1 MPLQLKN
8 SNATIT
14 LQAPIT
20 QVGGAVD
27 SVNGMTGDVVI
38 DIPSKTS
45 QLEND
50 SDFATNS
57 ALKTEVAGL
66 ATKSELE
73 AVEGKIPAHV
83 VEYTQQTLTDEQK
96 KQARENIEAVDTAN
110 GLLPVECILPFGF
123 NTTNKTV
130 FVKNGV
136 MLPLDYST
144 ATGDMKTAI
153 SRFSLLLNS
162 LNMTPAIIDATV
174 ESFATLIKN
183 GIFGD
188 DFYGSYTYPSNVLYI
203 YDSPFSPQTVIRMWS
218 YYSAS
223 DSRKGFALRAD
234 KANGNT
240 FTRAYNITASEY
252 ANNYISY
259 TSIPLA
265 AYASDSGD
273 TPSIRQVEVASA
285 PTTAKQIATKQYV
298 DDGLAQK
305 APAGDYATK
314 EELAAKQDTLTAGN
328 NITIVDGVISATGG
342 SSGSG
347 IKSIRFRTG
356 KIAEEETSAQFKEW
370 LTYLWNIGDGSYVD
384 LSKCIVTIDGQ
395 VMDSVYCQSIGTS
408 QYIYFYPAV
417 LSNFVDNNDKLA
429 RYYYMC
435 DYSIAMTKA
444 QDYSYINKSQYAT
457 TLLTSD
463 NYTQYISTG
472 GNYTTDSSDS
482 NLYNATQL
490 YICIYN
496 SGGYY
501 AFVDIRPE
509 QNMTLGNCTY
519 RNYSYAIGSTIHS
532 LFYDG
537 NNLIINND
545 GTDDNIQFIWYK

>member
-1 MPLQLKN
+1 MPLELKN
-8 SNATIT
+8 SNATIK
-14 LQAPIT
+14 LQAPI
-20 QVGGAVD
+20 QQLGGGAVD
-27 SVNGMTGDVVI
+27 SVNGMTGDVVL

-66 ATKSELE
+66 
-73 AVEGKIPAHV
+73 EGKIPAHSV
-83 VEYTQQTLTDEQK
+83 QYAPQALTAEQK
-96 KQARENIEAVDTAN
+96 KQARENIGAVDTAN
-110 GLLPVECILPFGF
+110 GLLPVECILPLGL
-123 NTTNKTV
+123 NTTNRTV

-144 ATGDMKTAI
+144 ATGDMKKAI
-153 SRFSLLLNS
+153 FGFSLLMNS
-162 LNMTPAIIDATV
+162 SNMTPAGIDASV
-174 ESFATLIKN
+174 EAFAILIKN
-183 GIFGD
+183 GIFGN
-188 DFYGSYTYPSNVLYI
+188 DFYGSYTYPSKVLNI
-203 YDSPFSPQTVIRMWS
+203 YDSQFSPKTVISMWS

-273 TPSIRQVEVASA
+273 TPSIRQVEVAAA
-285 PTTAKQIATKQYV
+285 PTTAKQIATKEYV

-314 EELAAKQDTLTAGN
+314 AELATKQDTLTAGN
-328 NITIVDGVISATGG
+328 NITIADGVISATGG

-347 IKSIRFRTG
+347 IKSICFRTG
-356 KIAEEETSAQFKEW
+356 KIAEAERASQFKEW
-370 LTYLWNIGDGSYVD
+370 LTYLWDIGNGSYVD

-429 RYYYMC
+429 RYHYTC

-537 NNLIINND
+537 NNLIINSD
-545 GTDDNIQFIWYK
+545 GADDSIQFIWYK

>member
-1 MPLQLKN
+1 MPLKLKN

-14 LQAPIT
+14 LQAPIK

-27 SVNGMTGDVVI
+27 SVNGMTGDVVLE
-38 DIPSKTS
+38 IPSKTS
-45 QLEND
+45 QLQND

-57 ALKTEVAGL
+57 ALKTEVA
-66 ATKSELE
+66 

-96 KQARENIEAVDTAN
+96 KQARENIGAVDTAN
-110 GLLPVECILPFGF
+110 GLLPVECILPLGL

-144 ATGDMKTAI
+144 ATGDMKKAI
-153 SRFSLLLNS
+153 FGFSLLMNS
-162 LNMTPAIIDATV
+162 SNMTPAGIDASV
-174 ESFATLIKN
+174 EAFAILIKN
-183 GIFGD
+183 GIFGN
-188 DFYGSYTYPSNVLYI
+188 DFYGSYTYPSKVLNI
-203 YDSPFSPQTVIRMWS
+203 YDSQFSPKTVISMWS

-273 TPSIRQVEVASA
+273 TPSIQQVEVAAA
-285 PTTAKQIATKQYV
+285 PTTAKQIATKEYV

-314 EELAAKQDTLTAGN
+314 AELATKQDTLTAGN
-328 NITIVDGVISATGG
+328 NITIADGVISATGG

-347 IKSIRFRTG
+347 IKSICFRTG
-356 KIAEEETSAQFKEW
+356 KIAEAERASQFKEW
-370 LTYLWNIGDGSYVD
+370 LTYLWDIGNGSYVD

-429 RYYYMC
+429 RYHYTC

-537 NNLIINND
+537 NNLIINSD
-545 GTDDNIQFIWYK
+545 GADDSIQFIWYK